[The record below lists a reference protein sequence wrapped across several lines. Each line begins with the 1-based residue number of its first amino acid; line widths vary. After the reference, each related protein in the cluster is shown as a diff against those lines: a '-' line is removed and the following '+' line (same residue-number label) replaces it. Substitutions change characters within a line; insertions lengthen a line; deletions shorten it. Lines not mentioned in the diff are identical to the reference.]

1 MKLFSTFVAGNCRK
15 TAQVEEL
22 ITSTFI
28 HMKHKILLLF
38 IAIQTIAFG
47 QQSME
52 FFFDKTSF
60 NAEIPSPEEFFKQT
74 YGTRHLDQHE
84 ILSYFFLLSSQS
96 DRMQMVE
103 YGRTYENR
111 PLYLLTISHADNMA
125 KLEDIRAQHVL
136 LADPPKSKSL
146 DTKSMPV
153 VVWMGYGVHGN
164 EQSAANTAV
173 LMAYY
178 LAAAEGEQI
187 EEQLKQAVV
196 LIDPLLNP
204 DGFTRATSW
213 SNAQQNYTLNT
224 DPNNR
229 QLAEAW
235 PGGRSNHYWFD
246 LNRDWLPLQH
256 PESRGRMQQ
265 YHRWYPNVLTDHHE
279 MGTDASFF
287 FQPGV
292 ASRSNH
298 HTPKKNY
305 LLTQLIGTYHAK
317 ALDQIGSYYFTE
329 EVFDDF
335 YYGKGSTYPD
345 VNGCIGILFEQ
356 SRQMGQAVET
366 SNGVVH
372 FRDAIRNQLTV
383 SLSTLKAA
391 TENRE
396 VFLNYQRD
404 FFQQSKTLAR
414 NDTEK
419 AYVFGELHDR
429 TRCNELLSMLLQHK
443 IKVYQAKNDWTSE
456 GTTIPKANSYV
467 VPLDQPQYRLVKSIF
482 EQNTQFEDSL
492 FYDISAW
499 TMPLAFGIP
508 YKAIDDRQLAQLQGD
523 VLTKIKESSGSLQ
536 ASDKAIA
543 YVYRWNYFLAPQF
556 TYQLL
561 QAGVNIKI
569 ARKPFSA
576 QVNGESVS
584 FGYGTAMI
592 PLHAQSMGR
601 KQIDSLVQHW
611 AKASNVD
618 LYGISTGLT
627 ATGIDF
633 GSNSFTRIEKPK
645 VLMIT
650 GSGIRSTSAGEIW
663 HLLDYRFRM
672 PITMVDQNRFG
683 RINLY
688 DYNTLILP
696 EGRIQLSKAQAEKI
710 QAWVR
715 NGGTVIAIK
724 SANNWLNRHKLI
736 KLTSKKDSYKEP
748 ENVAYADIRNLRGA
762 QYIGGAIFEAKLDIT
777 HPIGYGFWNSKVAV
791 FKNDEK
797 QYEKSTKLGQT
808 PLQLTDSP
816 LLAGYLSQQKE
827 ELVQS
832 VASVIVTPTGKG
844 SIISF
849 VDNPNFRAFWFG
861 TNSLFMNAIFFGQLM

>member
-1 MKLFSTFVAGNCRK
+1 
-15 TAQVEEL
+15 
-22 ITSTFI
+22 
-28 HMKHKILLLF
+28 MKHKILLLF

-52 FFFDKTSF
+52 FFFDKASF
-60 NAEIPSPEEFFKQT
+60 NPELPSPEVFFKQA
-74 YGTRHLDQHE
+74 YGTKHLDQHE
-84 ILSYFFLLSSQS
+84 MLSYFFLLASQS
-96 DRMQMVE
+96 DRMQMIE

-111 PLYLLTISHADNMA
+111 PLYLLTISHADNMT
-125 KLEDIRAQHVL
+125 KIEDIREQHVL
-136 LADPPKSKSL
+136 LANPQKSKSL
-146 DTKSMPV
+146 DTKNMPV

-178 LAAAEGEQI
+178 LAAAQGEQI
-187 EEQLKQAVV
+187 EEQLKHAVV

-204 DGFTRATSW
+204 DGFTRATNW

-305 LLTQLIGTYHAK
+305 ELTQLIGTYHAK
-317 ALDQIGSYYFTE
+317 ALDKIGSYYFTE

-345 VNGCIGILFEQ
+345 VNGSIGILFEQ

-366 SNGVVH
+366 ANGVVH

-383 SLSTLKAA
+383 SLSTMKAA
-391 TENRE
+391 IENRE

-414 NDTEK
+414 NDAEK
-419 AYVFGELHDR
+419 AYVFGELYDR

-443 IKVYQAKNDWTSE
+443 IRVYQSKNDWTSE

-508 YKAIDDRQLAQLQGD
+508 YKAIDDRQLTQLQGD
-523 VLTKIKESSGSLQ
+523 ELTQIKESNGSLH

-543 YVYRWNYFLAPQF
+543 YVYRWNYYLAPQF
-556 TYQLL
+556 TYQLV

-576 QVNGESVS
+576 RVNGESVW

-592 PLHAQSMGR
+592 PLHAQSIDR

-611 AKASNVD
+611 AKASDVD
-618 LYGISTGLT
+618 LYSIATGLT

-645 VLMIT
+645 ILMLT
-650 GSGIRSTSAGEIW
+650 GNGIRSTSAGEIW

-672 PITMVDQNRFG
+672 PITMVDQTRFG

-696 EGRIQLSKAQAEKI
+696 EGRIQLSKTQSEKI

-724 SANNWLNRHKLI
+724 SANNWLNRHGLV
-736 KLTSKKDSYKEP
+736 KLTSKTDSYKEP

-762 QYIGGAIFEAKLDIT
+762 QYIGGAIFDATLDIT

-797 QYEKSTKLGQT
+797 QYEKSPKLGQT

-827 ELVQS
+827 ELVQNA
-832 VASVIVTPTGKG
+832 ASVLVTSTGKG